1 MAFGL
6 GNGESVLGKQSAV
19 IKRLEKD
26 FKQIISDF
34 IIIKD
39 KLISNGTYVE
49 GLSEALQPFLDDFT
63 IFQRDIV
70 QYIETL
76 ESEKEAL
83 KTKVAELELLSEN
96 IIRLNADISTG
107 IKERHKIMERV
118 VYLEGLTEPK
128 KKRGSPDLKL
138 QSRKNQHQFQ
148 EEFDQM
154 KEEIAK
160 LKEEVKVQQWTVIE
174 SPKRDEAILDDLK
187 NTLEFLMEKSP
198 LHKTPQRSGG
208 KKKPMFRSRKG
219 TNDSGFGDS
228 IETSYKRT
236 PSKDLEDTQHSEELH
251 DIPEFEDTRGNS
263 SDDVNTSPLSSEL
276 FSPVISPTSSTPDN
290 YSIVS
295 SQPVSSSCKCEQ
307 KLHLL
312 LSSLHSFISQK
323 LEQKDT

>member
-1 MAFGL
+1 M
-6 GNGESVLGKQSAV
+6 GNGESVLGKQSVV

-83 KTKVAELELLSEN
+83 KTKVAELEWLSEN
-96 IIRLNADISTG
+96 IIRLNADVSTG
-107 IKERHKIMERV
+107 IKERHKIMEQV
-118 VYLEGLTEPK
+118 AN
-128 KKRGSPDLKL
+128 LKS

-160 LKEEVKVQQWTVIE
+160 LKEEVKVQQWTIIE

-219 TNDSGFGDS
+219 TNDSGLGDS
-228 IETSYKRT
+228 IKTSYKRT
-236 PSKDLEDTQHSEELH
+236 PPKNLEDTQYSEELH
-251 DIPEFEDTRGNS
+251 DIPEFEDTKGNS
-263 SDDVNTSPLSSEL
+263 SDAINTSPLSNEL
-276 FSPVISPTSSTPDN
+276 FFPVILPTSTPDN
-290 YSIVS
+290 YSIMS
-295 SQPVSSSCKCEQ
+295 SQPVSSSCKCGQ
-307 KLHLL
+307 KLDLL